1 MLPNICSRF
10 RQPHFAGRINVP
22 QPQFTPSGFWRKV
35 VYLVEDNRHG
45 ATYLVFTWEDPRKA
59 GCKGRVVEDVTLD
72 YDMEAVHSWPDGQA
86 MPEACVGRAPDH
98 SKHYKVFKYS
108 RELTS
113 EGYEPVVGNPVVFGS
128 WKEYVEIH
136 LIPPDPEQTD
146 DQLWYDYLDKLDED
160 SRRRRRNP
168 QVIAMPSNGNRDEV
182 AAWVAKKHFVTDSAV
197 REIWYLPQSAPPEE
211 IRLLEVSD
219 RLAGPESEVEAIDF
233 GLDIEGARFR
243 LLIADITSEVLDQ
256 IKQNPSRLPSGWSL
270 DDNKIWK
277 RRRA

>member
-1 MLPNICSRF
+1 MF
-10 RQPHFAGRINVP
+10 R
-22 QPQFTPSGFWRKV
+22 S
-35 VYLVEDNRHG
+35 LSS
-45 ATYLVFTWEDPRKA
+45 PR
-59 GCKGRVVEDVTLD
+59 
-72 YDMEAVHSWPDGQA
+72 P
-86 MPEACVGRAPDH
+86 
-98 SKHYKVFKYS
+98 
-108 RELTS
+108 
-113 EGYEPVVGNPVVFGS
+113 VFGGAS
-128 WKEYVEIH
+128 CISSKITVTER
-136 LIPPDPEQTD
+136 LT
-146 DQLWYDYLDKLDED
+146 YLDKLDED

-168 QVIAMPSNGNRDEV
+168 QAIATPSNGNRDEV